1 MTLDDRARTLG
12 ETEQQMDT
20 LQINLLKD
28 ILKPSFTEELND
40 VEAQEFF
47 NNFKRDFKAAGEAGD
62 AGLRAWWVF
71 HNAYWSALETAA
83 HIRSR
88 LEPSEGDVV
97 ITHEQSD
104 RVFAAEMAFY
114 NYYEYEGPDV
124 EEGPVFRPKA

>member
-47 NNFKRDFKAAGEAGD
+47 NNFKRDFKAAGDAGD

-83 HIRSR
+83 HISAGGITQMSDINLSVRPAE
-88 LEPSEGDVV
+88 LEP
-97 ITHEQSD
+97 
-104 RVFAAEMAFY
+104 
-114 NYYEYEGPDV
+114 
-124 EEGPVFRPKA
+124 K